1 MIIKIC
7 KISLISVSFIFLT
20 GFVQLTSLI
29 GPAVTVV
36 SSGNIFK
43 ASGQY
48 IIDRHVRET
57 TGKNSLTFVKE
68 EVIKKNNHNNL
79 NKELKKLVEKRIKI
93 TRKKLDLKKFN
104 Q

>member
-7 KISLISVSFIFLT
+7 RIVLISISFIFLT
-20 GFVQLTSLI
+20 GFVHLTSLL

-43 ASGQY
+43 ASSQF
-48 IIDRHVRET
+48 IVDRHIKET

-68 EVIKKNNHNNL
+68 EVIKKNKHNDL
-79 NKELKKLVEKRIKI
+79 NKKLKQLVEKRIKI
-93 TRKKLDLKKFN
+93 TRKKLDFEKFN

>member
-7 KISLISVSFIFLT
+7 RIVLISISFIFLT
-20 GFVQLTSLI
+20 GFVHLTSLL
-29 GPAVTVV
+29 GPAFTVV

-43 ASGQY
+43 ASSQF
-48 IIDRHVRET
+48 IVDRHIKET

-68 EVIKKNNHNNL
+68 EVIKKNKQNDL
-79 NKELKKLVEKRIKI
+79 NKKLKQLVEKRIKI
-93 TRKKLDLKKFN
+93 TRKKLDFEKFN

>member
-7 KISLISVSFIFLT
+7 RIVLISISFIFLT
-20 GFVQLTSLI
+20 GFVHLTSLL

-43 ASGQY
+43 ASGQF
-48 IIDRHVRET
+48 IVDRHIKET

-68 EVIKKNNHNNL
+68 EVIKKNKHNDL
-79 NKELKKLVEKRIKI
+79 NKKLKQLVEKRIKI
-93 TRKKLDLKKFN
+93 TRKKLDFEKFN

>member
-7 KISLISVSFIFLT
+7 RIVLISISFIFLT
-20 GFVQLTSLI
+20 GFVHLTSLL

-43 ASGQY
+43 ASSQF
-48 IIDRHVRET
+48 IVDRHIKET

-68 EVIKKNNHNNL
+68 EVIKKNNQNNL
-79 NKELKKLVEKRIKI
+79 NKKLKQLVKKRIKI
-93 TRKKLDLKKFN
+93 TRKKLDFKKFN

>member
-7 KISLISVSFIFLT
+7 RIVLISISFIFLT
-20 GFVQLTSLI
+20 GFVHLTSLL
-29 GPAVTVV
+29 GPVVTVV

-43 ASGQY
+43 ASGQF
-48 IIDRHVRET
+48 IVDRHIKET

-68 EVIKKNNHNNL
+68 EVIKKNKQNDL
-79 NKELKKLVEKRIKI
+79 NKKLKQLVEKRITI
-93 TRKKLDLKKFN
+93 TRKKLDFEKFN

>member
-1 MIIKIC
+1 MIIKIFR
-7 KISLISVSFIFLT
+7 IVLISISFIFLT
-20 GFVQLTSLI
+20 GFVHLTSLL

-43 ASGQY
+43 ASSQF
-48 IIDRHVRET
+48 IVDRHIKET

-68 EVIKKNNHNNL
+68 EVIKKNKHNDL
-79 NKELKKLVEKRIKI
+79 NKKLKQLVEKRIKI
-93 TRKKLDLKKFN
+93 TRKKLDFEKFN

>member
-36 SSGNIFK
+36 SSGNISK
-43 ASGQY
+43 ASGQF
-48 IIDRHVRET
+48 IIDRHVKET

>member
-48 IIDRHVRET
+48 IIDRHVKET

>member
-7 KISLISVSFIFLT
+7 RIVLISISFIFLT
-20 GFVQLTSLI
+20 GFVHLTSLL
-29 GPAVTVV
+29 GPVVTVV

-43 ASGQY
+43 ASGQF
-48 IIDRHVRET
+48 IVDRHIKET

-68 EVIKKNNHNNL
+68 EVIKKNKHNDL
-79 NKELKKLVEKRIKI
+79 NKKLKQLVEKRIKI
-93 TRKKLDLKKFN
+93 TRKKLDFEKFN

>member
-7 KISLISVSFIFLT
+7 RIVLISISFIFLT
-20 GFVQLTSLI
+20 GFVHLTSLL

-43 ASGQY
+43 ASSQFIVDRY
-48 IIDRHVRET
+48 IKET

-68 EVIKKNNHNNL
+68 EVIKKNNQNDL
-79 NKELKKLVEKRIKI
+79 NKKLKQLVKKRIKI
-93 TRKKLDLKKFN
+93 TRKKLDFKKFN

>member
-7 KISLISVSFIFLT
+7 KIFLISISFIFLT
-20 GFVQLTSLI
+20 GFVHLTSLI

-43 ASGQY
+43 ASGQF
-48 IIDRHVRET
+48 IIDRHIKET
-57 TGKNSLTFVKE
+57 TGKNSLTLVKE
-68 EVIKKNNHNNL
+68 EVIKKNNQNDF
-79 NKELKKLVEKRIKI
+79 NKELKQLIEKRIKI

>member
-7 KISLISVSFIFLT
+7 RIVLISISFIFLT
-20 GFVQLTSLI
+20 GFVHLTSLL

-43 ASGQY
+43 ASSQF
-48 IIDRHVRET
+48 IVDRHIKDT

-68 EVIKKNNHNNL
+68 EVIKKKKHNDL
-79 NKELKKLVEKRIKI
+79 NKKLKQLVEKRIKI
-93 TRKKLDLKKFN
+93 TRKKLDFEKFN

>member
-7 KISLISVSFIFLT
+7 RIVLISISFIFLT
-20 GFVQLTSLI
+20 GFVHLTSLL
-29 GPAVTVV
+29 GPVVTVV

-43 ASGQY
+43 ASSQF
-48 IIDRHVRET
+48 IVDRHIKET

-68 EVIKKNNHNNL
+68 EVIKKNKQNDL
-79 NKELKKLVEKRIKI
+79 NKKLKQLVEKRITI
-93 TRKKLDLKKFN
+93 TRKKLDFEKFN

>member
-7 KISLISVSFIFLT
+7 RIVLISISFIFLT
-20 GFVQLTSLI
+20 GFVHLTSLL

-43 ASGQY
+43 ASSQF
-48 IIDRHVRET
+48 IVDRHIKET

-68 EVIKKNNHNNL
+68 EVIKKNKQNDL
-79 NKELKKLVEKRIKI
+79 NKKLKQLVEKRITI
-93 TRKKLDLKKFN
+93 TRKKLDFEKFN

>member
-7 KISLISVSFIFLT
+7 RIVLISISFIFLT
-20 GFVQLTSLI
+20 GFVHLTSVL
-29 GPAVTVV
+29 GPVVTVV

-43 ASGQY
+43 ASSQF
-48 IIDRHVRET
+48 IVDRHIKET

-68 EVIKKNNHNNL
+68 EVIKKNKQNDL
-79 NKELKKLVEKRIKI
+79 NKKLKQLVEKRITI
-93 TRKKLDLKKFN
+93 TRKKLDFEKFN